1 MTVNHS
7 LAPKH
12 PPGPNTTHLTT
23 TCLRNIVFKTQ
34 VKGGDVCI
42 PTADSCLDLTEN
54 NKIL

>member
-34 VKGGDVCI
+34 VKGWDVCT
-42 PTADSCLDLTEN
+42 PAADSCLDLTEN